1 MIVRNSLKLYQLTK
15 EKKMDAYEVKKETEN
30 SYNLGKIRQL
40 IKTNKYLFKKEK
52 NRYYD
57 INKFEKNKLSINPQ
71 GGGFVQ
77 SVDITDQNFINDF
90 KNEKIIFKN
99 ELPMVYKKVKLYH
112 DHWLSDNHVNGERDI
127 EHYIEGYVHEYKWN
141 GWSMPMVELDQIEK
155 FNEIQK
161 KTLDSEPTS
170 IFKIIDEDSIQIKMF
185 DEDDWIGIEA
195 EYIDVN
201 GQTKK
206 VFDISLGWTW
216 SEEEIN
222 A

>member
-1 MIVRNSLKLYQLTK
+1 MNDFGDTIKLMK
-15 EKKMDAYEVKKETEN
+15 GANKMDAYEVKKETEN

-52 NRYYD
+52 NRYFD

-112 DHWLSDNHVNGERDI
+112 DHWVADNRIDLA
-127 EHYIEGYVHEYKWN
+127 HYIEGFVHEYKWN
-141 GWSMPMVELDQIEK
+141 GWSMPMVELDQIKK

-161 KTLDSEPTS
+161 KTLDNEPTS
-170 IFKIIDEDSIQIKMF
+170 IFKIIDEDNIEIKMF
-185 DEDDWIGIEA
+185 DEEEWIKIES
-195 EYIDVN
+195 ENISVN
-201 GQTKK
+201 NQTKK

-216 SEEEIN
+216 SEEDL
-222 A
+222 

>member
-1 MIVRNSLKLYQLTK
+1 
-15 EKKMDAYEVKKETEN
+15 MDAYEVKKETEN

-52 NRYYD
+52 NRYFD

-77 SVDITDQNFINDF
+77 SVDITDQKFINDF
-90 KNEKIIFKN
+90 KNERIIFKN
-99 ELPMVYKKVKLYH
+99 ELPMVYKKVKFYH

-127 EHYIEGYVHEYKWN
+127 EHFIEGYTCDYKWN
-141 GWSMPMVELDQIEK
+141 GWSIPMVELDQIEK
-155 FNEIQK
+155 FNKIQK
-161 KTLDSEPTS
+161 ETLDSEPTS
-170 IFKIIDEDSIQIKMF
+170 IFKIIDEDSIQIKMY
-185 DEDDWIGIEA
+185 DEDNWIGIEA

-216 SEEEIN
+216 SEEDF
-222 A
+222 

>member
-1 MIVRNSLKLYQLTK
+1 
-15 EKKMDAYEVKKETEN
+15 MDAYEVKKETEN

-52 NRYYD
+52 NRYFD

-77 SVDITDQNFINDF
+77 SVDITDQKFINDF
-90 KNEKIIFKN
+90 KNERIIFKN
-99 ELPMVYKKVKLYH
+99 ELPMVYKKVKFYH

-127 EHYIEGYVHEYKWN
+127 EHFIEGYTCDYKWN
-141 GWSMPMVELDQIEK
+141 GWSIPMVELDQIEK
-155 FNEIQK
+155 FNKIQK
-161 KTLDSEPTS
+161 ETLDSEPTS
-170 IFKIIDEDSIQIKMF
+170 IFKIIDEDSIQIKMY
-185 DEDDWIGIEA
+185 DEDNWIGIEA

-216 SEEEIN
+216 SEEDFK
-222 A
+222 

>member
-1 MIVRNSLKLYQLTK
+1 MIVINSLKHYQLTK
-15 EKKMDAYEVKKETEN
+15 EQKMDAYEVKKETEN

-52 NRYYD
+52 NRYFD
-57 INKFEKNKLSINPQ
+57 INNFEKNKLSINPQ

-77 SVDITDQNFINDF
+77 SVDITDQKFINDF

-127 EHYIEGYVHEYKWN
+127 EHYIEGFVHEYKWN

-216 SEEEIN
+216 SEEDF
-222 A
+222 